1 MQTRI
6 ESSEFTRS
14 QASSMIAS
22 ISPESALRDSGR
34 FMVTTSLW
42 PILLD
47 EAVRRLGTGAA
58 QRWSWRG
65 TLAKNENV
73 F

>member
-14 QASSMIAS
+14 HASLMIAS
-22 ISPESALRDSGR
+22 ISPESALRASGR

-42 PILLD
+42 PTCSTRQWGAVSGALSLVI
-47 EAVRRLGTGAA
+47 EAR
-58 QRWSWRG
+58 
-65 TLAKNENV
+65 
-73 F
+73 

>member
-14 QASSMIAS
+14 QASSMIRS
-22 ISPESALRDSGR
+22 ISLESALRRSGR
-34 FMVTTSLW
+34 FMVTVRTW
-42 PILLD
+42 PSCSTRQSVM
-47 EAVRRLGTGAA
+47 AVM
-58 QRWSWRG
+58 
-65 TLAKNENV
+65 LATNENV